1 MRAARS
7 AGFWGP
13 HPRRSRI
20 RLRLFGPIVFSPEAN
35 QGPLLGIF
43 ISGPGGALLGA
54 ILGLIVGFL
63 PLTARAALSLLV
75 SAAIAVAGVTLY
87 FSMPSPR
94 LRATIVDV
102 ELRGCDPPELR
113 SRKRRCSTGTIGSP
127 RSPRA
132 KPREGWKEDVDRM
145 LRETQGVVLTM
156 HVVRRG
162 SIYEHQKPW
171 NKGSLFARPWKP
183 EDAEQR
189 YFAQAWGTTCDQ
201 YEPGKRGLY
210 LAKGESAQQWPPR
223 CCRTPGPAI
232 SSARSRRVSP
242 LLLNERFATLPRHA
256 TRRTLAAGNFS
267 SICLWRRQRLTADS
281 TASSDAVTMFT

>member
-7 AGFWGP
+7 AGFWALILGAVGFACGF
-13 HPRRSRI
+13 
-20 RLRLFGPIVFSPEAN
+20 FGPIVFSPEAN

-63 PLTARAALSLLV
+63 PLTARVNLSLLV
-75 SAAIAVAGVTLY
+75 VAAIAVAGVTLY

-102 ELRGCDPPELR
+102 ELRGCDPPSSLKEKAMQYWDDR
-113 SRKRRCSTGTIGSP
+113 IAKVTW
-127 RSPRA
+127 A

-156 HVVRRG
+156 HVLRRG
-162 SIYEHQKPW
+162 SIYENQKPW

-201 YEPGKRGLY
+201 YETGKRGLY
-210 LAKGESAQQWPPR
+210 LAKGESAQQWPPEVLSNFLDLQVLQPVAAEYR
-223 CCRTPGPAI
+223 
-232 SSARSRRVSP
+232 P
-242 LLLNERFATLPRHA
+242 LLPK
-256 TRRTLAAGNFS
+256 
-267 SICLWRRQRLTADS
+267 
-281 TASSDAVTMFT
+281 